1 MLKKYLNLMKMQLTT
16 ILHENKI
23 IENLIENISIDI
35 MNSLQTF

>member
-1 MLKKYLNLMKMQLTT
+1 MKMQLTT
-16 ILHENKI
+16 TLQVNLNLKKNENKI